1 MCMRIISKITYHTC
15 ILINLPFISIDLKRK
30 STPTV
35 VMNESENESS
45 QNLNN
50 NDVLPTPLSPMVN
63 NLNK

>member
-1 MCMRIISKITYHTC
+1 MRIISKITYHTC
-15 ILINLPFISIDLKRK
+15 ILINLPSISIDLKRK